1 MVCRGMDGDRS
12 NGKGEG
18 GKEGKGGEE
27 GEEGERKREEEEE
40 EWKSGKERDE
50 KKEKGKRRVAYLS
63 FHDIIEPL
71 QQLNHGTL
79 AASTGTHQRNC
90 LPRFH
95 CQTEVVQNL
104 CAIRSQVKC
113 LLVQGNTTLVL

>member
-18 GKEGKGGEE
+18 GEEGKEGEGGEE
-27 GEEGERKREEEEE
+27 GKEEEEG

-50 KKEKGKRRVAYLS
+50 KEKGKRRVTYLS